1 MRQPRSLIY
10 QANFSNY
17 VIFASV
23 IFNSVQYCLNLISIK
38 KPYIMA
44 KWPAFSVKNL
54 SRTLIL
60 SVPATLIG
68 CWLRRIVES
77 LTELQAGRMQR
88 QKISCRSLMKKM

>member
-23 IFNSVQYCLNLISIK
+23 IFNSVQYCLSLINIK
-38 KPYIMA
+38 KPYIMVR
-44 KWPAFSVKNL
+44 WPAFSVKNL

-60 SVPATLIG
+60 SVPAILIG

-77 LTELQAGRMQR
+77 LTELQVGKMQR
-88 QKISCRSLMKKM
+88 QKISCRSSTKKM